1 MLRPRHPWSCTE
13 SGCCQFVGGTEDYDI
28 YMGKCNE
35 QPYDPAVVL
44 VSDAGNE
51 YEFGNQK
58 EFASFVESVA
68 TKSEIGRL
76 GLALTFVQCFF
87 PTPVRVAMDKMAKG
101 EEL

>member
-1 MLRPRHPWSCTE
+1 MLRPRHPWSCAE
-13 SGCCQFVGGTEDYDI
+13 SGCCQFVGGTEDFDI

-44 VSDAGNE
+44 VSNEGCE

-68 TKSEIGRL
+68 TESEIGQL

-87 PTPVRVAMDKMAKG
+87 PTPVRVAMDRMAKG

>member
-1 MLRPRHPWSCTE
+1 MLRPRFNWGCVTP
-13 SGCCQFVGGTEDYDI
+13 GCCQFVGGTEDYDI
-28 YMGKCNE
+28 YMGECHEK
-35 QPYDPAVVL
+35 PYSPCILL
-44 VSDAGNE
+44 VHEYGLD

-68 TKSEIGRL
+68 TEDEVGRL

>member
-1 MLRPRHPWSCTE
+1 MLRPRYQWTCSET
-13 SGCCQFVGGTEDYDI
+13 GCCQFVGGTDGYDI

-35 QPYDPAVVL
+35 NPYDPAVVL
-44 VSDAGNE
+44 VSDGGCE

-68 TKSEIGRL
+68 TVPEVERL